1 MIGKSRVQEN
11 WTVFLV
17 TFLIAQANIPKNA
30 KFLKQFPY
38 PKSAGP
44 HKVVFQLSKFH
55 YKWIFKDIRGIW
67 KLWTWKTKRRH

>member
-38 PKSAGP
+38 PKSSGS

-55 YKWIFKDIRGIW
+55 CKWIFKDIRGIW